1 MNFQH
6 IAELWSIETDL
17 RIDGRAGQPT
27 GIADLDQNTGG
38 LKAGDVW
45 LIAARP
51 NMGNDFFA
59 LRIALHAAK
68 TNNVPALIYS
78 GYMAPEAVALSLIE
92 LQADTIRASCGQEEM
107 SLSLL
112 QIAEAELGQM
122 PLFMASDWVL
132 NLNAIETAAAEL
144 RIKSAS
150 LGCSNGGV
158 VIIDSLQCLKA
169 TTSLSLSEI
178 ASGLK
183 RIAQERGIT
192 VLVTYGLKRKLERRQ
207 DKRPRLGDIG
217 GYAKLAPWIDHFV
230 LLYRDEIYHPDS
242 EDKGQLEIQGH
253 SKRLVRKYWR
263 PRVPG
268 WLRRADQVLIKVRS
282 WCHGS
287 V

>member
-6 IAELWSIETDL
+6 VAELWSLETDL

-45 LIAARP
+45 LVAARP
-51 NMGNDFFA
+51 QMGNQMFA

-68 TNNVPALIYS
+68 ANNVPALIYS
-78 GYMAPEAVALSLIE
+78 GHMAPEAVVLYLIE
-92 LQADTIRASCGQEEM
+92 RQADAIRESCGQKEM

-112 QIAEAELGQM
+112 QTAEAELGQM
-122 PLFMASDWVL
+122 PLFIASDWVL
-132 NLNAIETAAAEL
+132 NLSAIETAVTEL
-144 RIKSAS
+144 GVKSAS
-150 LGCSNGGV
+150 LGCGNGGV
-158 VIIDSLQCLKA
+158 VIIDSLQMLKA

-192 VLVTYGLKRKLERRQ
+192 ILMTYGLKRKLEHRR
-207 DKRPRLGDIG
+207 DRRPRLGDIG
-217 GYAKLAPWIDHFV
+217 GYGTLCPWIDHFV
-230 LLYRDEIYHPDS
+230 FLYRDEVYYPDS
-242 EDKGQLEIQGH
+242 DDKELEISGH
-253 SKRLVRKYWR
+253 SRRLVRKYWL
-263 PRVPG
+263 PRVPSFLPG
-268 WLRRADQVLIKVRS
+268 SDQVPIKVRS